1 MVQKAD
7 REALSCSPR
16 SWGAPVT
23 SPAMPTHFRR
33 TGPRANAGLLTMP
46 QQRVSRLGLDLL
58 PAEPPSSEEGMTTG
72 EPAVTVV
79 RAAAPDEAEATV
91 ARVYLAN
98 RLEALEPGP
107 LTMRLAAVRLGTTT
121 AGQLGY
127 GRRMRLVTEEARH
140 VHINT
145 PLIGTAVSRVGRSAP
160 LVTTSGSAAVFP
172 AGAPADI
179 EWSSDA
185 VQLCLMV
192 PRSTLETELEEL
204 LGHDIKRP
212 LQLPFHM
219 SLTTPEG
226 RVWRSL
232 VSLISQELASGG
244 RLLRHPSAGRQL
256 ERTLLD
262 VLLLGQA
269 HSHTQELDRPDAP
282 AVPAAI
288 ARAVDMLHDRPAEP
302 WSGTVLAG
310 AVHVSLRSLQ
320 GGFQKHVG
328 KPPMTYLRDLRLR
341 GIHEEL
347 KKATPATTTVEGV
360 AYRWG
365 MLHMGHFAAAYRRT
379 FGEVPSQ
386 TLKRPPT

>member
-1 MVQKAD
+1 VLYRVVWRIRYIRMHVFGPAQVQ
-7 REALSCSPR
+7 ECG
-16 SWGAPVT
+16 W
-23 SPAMPTHFRR
+23 RR
-33 TGPRANAGLLTMP
+33 TQSPPANVWLLRMPAENAFGLGHDDP
-46 QQRVSRLGLDLL
+46 PV
-58 PAEPPSSEEGMTTG
+58 EPPSAVDGSTPGA
-72 EPAVTVV
+72 PAVTVV
-79 RAAAPDEAEATV
+79 GAAAPDEAEAAV

-98 RLEALEPGP
+98 RLEALEPGQ
-107 LTMRLAAVRLGTTT
+107 LSMRLAAVRLGTTT

-140 VHINT
+140 VHVNT
-145 PLIGTAVSRVGRSAP
+145 PLMGAAVSRVGRSAP
-160 LVTTSGSAAVFP
+160 LVTTSSSAAVFP
-172 AGAPADI
+172 AGASADI
-179 EWSSDA
+179 EWSSDG
-185 VQLCLMV
+185 VQLCIMV

-204 LGHDIKRP
+204 VGHAITRP

-226 RVWRSL
+226 RVWRSM
-232 VSLISQELASGG
+232 VNLISRELASGG

-262 VLLLGQA
+262 VLLLGHA
-269 HSHTQELDRPDAP
+269 HSHVHELDRPAAP
-282 AVPAAI
+282 AVPVAI
-288 ARAVDMLHDRPAEP
+288 ARARDLLHERPAEP
-302 WSGTVLAG
+302 WSSTTLAR

-347 KKATPATTTVEGV
+347 KKATPATTTVETV
-360 AYRWG
+360 AYSWG
-365 MLHMGHFAAAYRRT
+365 MLHMGRFAAAFHRT

-386 TLKRPPT
+386 TLKRPPQ